1 MFTPSTTLTIPSCR
15 KTSIQEHTTFSPVNW
30 ISYELYII
38 SGKIIASNR
47 PVIFITLKC
56 YAMKHKRSVTKSP
69 NLERDYGKDLYDTV
83 VFLLV
88 LLGVLWYFN
97 F

>member
-1 MFTPSTTLTIPSCR
+1 
-15 KTSIQEHTTFSPVNW
+15 
-30 ISYELYII
+30 
-38 SGKIIASNR
+38 
-47 PVIFITLKC
+47 
-56 YAMKHKRSVTKSP
+56 MKHKRSVTKSQ

>member
-1 MFTPSTTLTIPSCR
+1 
-15 KTSIQEHTTFSPVNW
+15 
-30 ISYELYII
+30 
-38 SGKIIASNR
+38 
-47 PVIFITLKC
+47 
-56 YAMKHKRSVTKSP
+56 MKHKRTATKTQ
-69 NLERDYGKDLYDTV
+69 NIERDYGKNLFDTV